1 MAKLDAQSIINYI
14 GSAKKKTPVKVYVKS
29 ALDQLNVPAGI
40 KTFFSGN
47 AGVLCGDWAE
57 VEPVVKA
64 NAANI

>member
-14 GSAKKKTPVKVYVKS
+14 GSAKKKTPVKVYVKG

-47 AGVLCGDWAE
+47 AGV
-57 VEPVVKA
+57 
-64 NAANI
+64 